1 MLKPVG
7 EPRAASVGSIDINKA
22 FQDDLEKVFKQA
34 VELDSSLEE
43 EKIQLDQRNALESFE
58 THKCNFK
65 GQTKVRDWKIPIPLQ
80 SLGSLSI
87 EDLGLKEGVFVID
100 EYVLCDIYLG
110 RRCTSTCE
118 LISKY

>member
-1 MLKPVG
+1 M
-7 EPRAASVGSIDINKA
+7 GSIDINKA